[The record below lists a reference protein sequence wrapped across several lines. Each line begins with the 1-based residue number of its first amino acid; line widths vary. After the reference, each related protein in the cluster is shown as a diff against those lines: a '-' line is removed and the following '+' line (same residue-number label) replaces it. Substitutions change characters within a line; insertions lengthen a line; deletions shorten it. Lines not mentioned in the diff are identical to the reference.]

1 MKTRGRLTGIQV
13 PFRAK
18 HPVVYFEVQA
28 EPEDLEKYSDI
39 DLDIS
44 FSKHRNRRSLD
55 ANACLWACLGE
66 IAKALDTDNWSVYL
80 YMLERYGKYT
90 YILVK
95 PEAIEAIRD
104 QWRETKVIGD
114 TTLDGE
120 PMKQV
125 LCFFGSST
133 YDSKEFSRL
142 LDGVIGEMREMHLE
156 APSSEEMRAII
167 AELERK
173 ENDKANGQQ

>member
-1 MKTRGRLTGIQV
+1 MKARGRLTGIQV

-18 HPVVYFEVQA
+18 YPVVSFEVQA
-28 EPEDLEKYSDI
+28 EPEDLEKYTDI

-44 FSKHRNRRSLD
+44 FTKHRNRRSLD
-55 ANACLWACLGE
+55 ANALLWACLGE
-66 IAKALDTDNWSVYL
+66 IAKALNTDNWGGYL
-80 YMLERYGKYT
+80 YMLEGYGKYT

-95 PEAIEAIRD
+95 PEAVEAVRD
-104 QWRETKVIGD
+104 QWRETKIVGD
-114 TTLDGE
+114 TTLDGV

-133 YDSKEFSRL
+133 YNSEEFSRL
-142 LDGVIGEMREMHLE
+142 LDGVIGEMKEMHLE
-156 APSSEEMRAII
+156 TPSSEEMRAII

-173 ENDKANGQQ
+173 DNDKTDGQQ

>member
-1 MKTRGRLTGIQV
+1 MKARGRLTGIQV

-18 HPVVYFEVQA
+18 YPVVSFEIQA
-28 EPEDLEKYSDI
+28 EPEDLEKYIDM

-44 FSKHRNRRSLD
+44 FAKHRNRRSLD
-55 ANACLWACLGE
+55 ANALLWACLGE
-66 IAKALDTDNWSVYL
+66 IARALGTDNWSVYL

-95 PEAIEAIRD
+95 PEAVEAVRS
-104 QWRETKVIGD
+104 QWREIKVVGD
-114 TTLDGE
+114 TTLEGA
-120 PMKQV
+120 PMKQI

-133 YDSKEFSRL
+133 YDSKEFSYL
-142 LDGVIGEMREMHLE
+142 IEGVISEMKEMHLE
-156 APSSEEMRAII
+156 APSSEEMIAII

-173 ENDKANGQQ
+173 ENDKANG

>member
-1 MKTRGRLTGIQV
+1 
-13 PFRAK
+13 
-18 HPVVYFEVQA
+18 
-28 EPEDLEKYSDI
+28 
-39 DLDIS
+39 
-44 FSKHRNRRSLD
+44 
-55 ANACLWACLGE
+55 
-66 IAKALDTDNWSVYL
+66 
-80 YMLERYGKYT
+80 MLERYGKYT

-95 PEAIEAIRD
+95 PEAVEAIRD